1 VSSVPCHFSISEPQS
16 LHWGLNAIEADDA
29 LGRLNISGTIMS
41 KRALKKL
48 VELNFVRGWD
58 DPRLYTL
65 IAIRRR
71 GIPPGGILSFVN
83 ELGVTTAQT
92 LIQISRFE
100 QSIRRYLETTVPRLL
115 LVLDPVP
122 VVIEDIGDVEGQ
134 ILNIPLSPKNPEMG
148 SYELRLTKTVY
159 IDRSDFREVDS
170 ADYFRLAPGKT
181 VGLLQVP
188 YPIKATS
195 FSKDDA
201 TGTVTEVRAIFD
213 KESKKPKAYIHWVP
227 EGSRK
232 VEVRVHSQLFK
243 SSDPTAVEGG
253 FLNDIN
259 PDSETV
265 YPDALVDSGFEEV
278 RRRAPWPKVEGESS
292 GAGPESVR
300 FQAMRVAYFV
310 SHWYFIVSI

>member
-1 VSSVPCHFSISEPQS
+1 
-16 LHWGLNAIEADDA
+16 
-29 LGRLNISGTIMS
+29 MS

-48 VELNFVRGWD
+48 VDLKLVRGWD

-71 GIPPGGILSFVN
+71 GVPPGAILSFIN
-83 ELGVTTAQT
+83 ELGVTTSQS

-122 VVIEDIGDVEGQ
+122 VVIEDIGDLEGQ
-134 ILNIPLSPKNPEMG
+134 VLDIPFSPKNPKMG
-148 SYELRLTKTVY
+148 SYKLRLTKTVY
-159 IDRSDFREVDS
+159 VDRSDFREVDS
-170 ADYFRLAPGKT
+170 KDYFRLAPGKS

-195 FSKDDA
+195 FSKDEA
-201 TGTVTEVRAIFD
+201 TGTVTEIKAVFD
-213 KESKKPKAYIHWVP
+213 KEGKKPKAYIHWVP

-232 VEVRVHSQLFK
+232 VTARVYGQLFM
-243 SSDPTAVEGG
+243 SSDPAAVEGG
-253 FLNDIN
+253 FLNDVN
-259 PDSETV
+259 SDSERV
-265 YPDALVDSGFEEV
+265 YPEALVDSGFDEV
-278 RRRAPWPKVEGESS
+278 RSRAPWPRVEGESD

-310 SHWYFIVSI
+310 SFRRLNVHVGTHLPSLRAGHGHRQYRRQDCVQSHRLSQRRCQKVTR